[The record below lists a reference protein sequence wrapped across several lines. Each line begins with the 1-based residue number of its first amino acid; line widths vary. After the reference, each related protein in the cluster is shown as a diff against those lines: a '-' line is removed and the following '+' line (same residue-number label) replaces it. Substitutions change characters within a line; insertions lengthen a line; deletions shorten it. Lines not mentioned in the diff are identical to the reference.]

1 MSEVYFYRGLYKVK
15 VVTESEGFRIVEAQE
30 DFEDHLNGEKV
41 SVKAGEQRIVPSGEL
56 YKKKTL
62 SPPVPEHVYERRL
75 EKKLKSLIET
85 EKSTL

>member
-15 VVTESEGFRIVEAQE
+15 VITESEGFRIVEAQE
-30 DFEDHLNGEKV
+30 DFEDHLNGKKV
-41 SVKAGEQRIVPSGEL
+41 PVKAGEQRIVPTDEL

-85 EKSTL
+85 EKST